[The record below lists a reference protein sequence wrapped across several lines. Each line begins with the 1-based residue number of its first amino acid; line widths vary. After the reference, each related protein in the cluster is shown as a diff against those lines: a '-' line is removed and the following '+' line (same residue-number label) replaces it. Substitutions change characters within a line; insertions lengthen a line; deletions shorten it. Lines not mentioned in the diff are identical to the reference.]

1 MLILFI
7 PLEVSIGTLIYSA
20 IEGWSLSLSDVHLEK
35 GVVENTLQV
44 LLIVIMMTILAGV
57 VFEITKYIRDKFSI
71 SKSYEHDI
79 IQPLKSKRFYLSC
92 LGTYFV
98 MFLVNLFVSV
108 ILNSS
113 KTVTTSNQSALN
125 DTFSSGIHGFV
136 WIIMESILI
145 APIIEEFLFR
155 WSFFEPIKKLINNF
169 IAKHSNLNE
178 CSKRRYLGLGKII
191 AWVYSS
197 IAFSL
202 LHVPTNMMSFGI
214 YFWMGLCIGYIYQKW
229 DSIYAS
235 MAFHS
240 FMNLLVLCFMITHV

>member
-1 MLILFI
+1 MLVLFI
-7 PLEVSIGTLIYSA
+7 PLGVSIGTLIYSA
-20 IEGWSLSLSDVHLEK
+20 IEGWSLSLSDVYLGK
-35 GVVENTLQV
+35 GVVGNVLQA
-44 LLIVIMMTILAGV
+44 LLTVVIMTILAGV
-57 VFEITKYIRDKFSI
+57 IFEITKYIRDKFSI

-79 IQPLKSKRFYLSC
+79 IQPLKSKEFYLSC
-92 LGTYFV
+92 LETYFV

-113 KTVTTSNQSALN
+113 KAFTTSNQNALN
-125 DTFSSGIHGFV
+125 NTFSSGIHGFI

-145 APIIEEFLFR
+145 APIMEEFLFR
-155 WSFFEPIKKLINNF
+155 WSFFEPIKRLITSF
-169 IAKHSNLNE
+169 ISKKSSLKGQ
-178 CSKRRYLGLGKII
+178 SKRRYLGLGKTI
-191 AWVYSS
+191 AWIYSS

>member
-1 MLILFI
+1 MAFFI
-7 PLEVSIGTLIYSA
+7 PLEVSIGTLIYST
-20 IEGWSLSLSDVHLEK
+20 IEGLSLSLSDIHLGK
-35 GVVENTLQV
+35 GVVGNVLQA
-44 LLIVIMMTILAGV
+44 LLTVIIMTILAGV
-57 VFEITKYIRDKFSI
+57 IFEITKYIRDKFSI

-79 IQPLKSKRFYLSC
+79 IQPLKSKGFYLSC

-113 KTVTTSNQSALN
+113 KTFTTSNQSALN
-125 DTFSSGIHGFV
+125 NTFSSGIHGFI

-145 APIIEEFLFR
+145 APIMEEFLFR
-155 WSFFEPIKKLINNF
+155 WSFFEPIKRLITSF
-169 IAKHSNLNE
+169 IAKKSNLKGQ
-178 CSKRRYLGLGKII
+178 SKRRYLILGKII
-191 AWVYSS
+191 AWIYSS

>member
-1 MLILFI
+1 M
-7 PLEVSIGTLIYSA
+7 SIGTLIYST
-20 IEGWSLSLSDVHLEK
+20 IEGLSLSLSDIHLGK
-35 GVVENTLQV
+35 GVVGNVLQA
-44 LLIVIMMTILAGV
+44 LLTVIIMTILAGV
-57 VFEITKYIRDKFSI
+57 IFEITKYIRDKFSI

-79 IQPLKSKRFYLSC
+79 IQPLKSKGFYLSC

-113 KTVTTSNQSALN
+113 KAFTTSNQNALN
-125 DTFSSGIHGFV
+125 NTFSSGIHGFI

-145 APIIEEFLFR
+145 APIMEEFLFR
-155 WSFFEPIKKLINNF
+155 WSFFEPIKRLITNF
-169 IAKHSNLNE
+169 IAKKSSLKGQ
-178 CSKRRYLGLGKII
+178 SKGRYLGLGKDI
-191 AWVYSS
+191 AWIYSS

-235 MAFHS
+235 MVFHS
-240 FMNLLVLCFMITHV
+240 FMNLLVLCFMIIHV